1 MKFITAVLMTF
12 FIWIISF
19 VTVIPYVLNLDYNYE
34 NKTCEENWDSEVAE
48 KGYSVAL
55 FLLDYLLPL
64 IVALILYLLVWGKLQ
79 R

>member
-34 NKTCEENWDSEVAE
+34 NKTCEENWDSEGAE
-48 KGYSVAL
+48 KSYSVAL

>member
-1 MKFITAVLMTF
+1 MKFITAVLITF
-12 FIWIISF
+12 LIWIISII
-19 VTVIPYVLNLDYNYE
+19 TVIPYVLSLDYDYE
-34 NKTCEENWDSEVAE
+34 NETCEENWDSEGGQ
-48 KGYSVAL
+48 KGYSIAL